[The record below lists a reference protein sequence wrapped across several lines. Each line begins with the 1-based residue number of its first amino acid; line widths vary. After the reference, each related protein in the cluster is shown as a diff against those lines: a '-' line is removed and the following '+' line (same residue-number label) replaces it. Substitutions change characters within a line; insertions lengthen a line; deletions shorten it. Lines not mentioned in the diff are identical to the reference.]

1 MIKYLIVFIGIIAIS
16 SFLYFEK
23 FNEKHQ
29 STEPIQTVENL
40 YTKEIEI
47 QNKKLLKENLSRDE
61 AKLLENKDI
70 SDLNN
75 EYTDIELTDA
85 IDVPYDIPVSDF
97 MLELI
102 PHKELELYN
111 VNTQEKLEA
120 VFWVAGDYVPEALGE
135 LNQFM
140 RDWRRNQVIDI
151 DPDLYKLLHDLYNE
165 VDAEKPIHLIS
176 GHRSEHTNNSL
187 RAQGRNTARKASM
200 FWVKPQISQFPVSP
214 LKNYVKRHLKWK
226 EGALDITPT
235 IILYMLIQDASDN
248 GVNKLAL
255 GKQFIALGFQY
266 LV

>member
-187 RAQGRNTARKASM
+187 RAQGRNTVKKSQHVLGKA
-200 FWVKPQISQFPVSP
+200 
-214 LKNYVKRHLKWK
+214 
-226 EGALDITPT
+226 ADITIPGVP
-235 IILYMLIQDASDN
+235 IEELREEALEMERGGVGYYPDN
-248 GVNKLAL
+248 N
-255 GKQFIALGFQY
+255 FIHVDTGRVRQWSE
-266 LV
+266 